1 MKIRD
6 GFVSN
11 SSSSSFI
18 IDFKKGNITES
29 DIKNFLLSL
38 GYEFDD
44 IDYSTA
50 KFLELVQK
58 VSLEKYEERLA
69 DYQTRFKKSNDNW
82 MKSYYNDRIE
92 KIKHIISYLKKSGNT
107 LFEIDLSDNSND
119 ADYIPVNEENYEC
132 LEYVLQYSDEVF
144 EYFNNH

>member
-1 MKIRD
+1 
-6 GFVSN
+6 
-11 SSSSSFI
+11 
-18 IDFKKGNITES
+18 
-29 DIKNFLLSL
+29 
-38 GYEFDD
+38 
-44 IDYSTA
+44 
-50 KFLELVQK
+50 
-58 VSLEKYEERLA
+58 
-69 DYQTRFKKSNDNW
+69 